1 MSLVFRYAQILSHH
15 LFEKELLTPFVI
27 SYLFAGVTCAVT
39 SFPCHIIG
47 RVWCLI
53 VSSIL
58 LIHFT
63 ILYVISIR
71 IRSNSE
77 SPPV

>member
-47 RVWCLI
+47 RVWSLI
-53 VSSIL
+53 VSVPDLCAFHFYFDIVLATHLIL
-58 LIHFT
+58 
-63 ILYVISIR
+63 
-71 IRSNSE
+71 
-77 SPPV
+77 